1 MIQLNAMFAV
11 SAGMFTHKM
20 LELQNKI
27 VLNGGN
33 KCSLDNGRDPILL
46 IQFTLQ
52 MCSGVPF
59 VPSRYFLFILSLYG
73 VTIFKPV
80 TAHMTYKRFHKG
92 SFKCHL
98 NRLLGNLCSSRP

>member
-1 MIQLNAMFAV
+1 MFQLNAMFAV
-11 SAGMFTHKM
+11 SAGMFTHKI

-33 KCSLDNGRDPILL
+33 KRSLDNGQGPILL

-52 MCSGVPF
+52 MCLGIPF
-59 VPSRYFLFILSLYG
+59 VPSQSFLFMLSLFR

-80 TAHMTYKRFHKG
+80 TAHMTYKRVRKIF
-92 SFKCHL
+92 
-98 NRLLGNLCSSRP
+98 